1 MKQMSLVTAAA
12 GFARNGRIT
21 KRATFLAEM
30 DRVVPWSALCA
41 VVDPFYPKAGNGRP
55 PIALER
61 MLRMYFLAHWF
72 NLADAALEE
81 AIYESESMRRFVDID
96 LGRDRVPD
104 ETTVC
109 KFRHLLER
117 NKLGARLF
125 EEVGRHLQ
133 AQGLTVNSGTMVDA
147 TIINAPSSTKNKDKS
162 RDPEMHQTRK
172 GNQWHFGMKMHIG
185 ADSQT
190 KLIHSV
196 VVTAA
201 NVHDKHALPDL
212 LHGQERRVY
221 ADAGYAGQQGL
232 IHELAPNAK
241 AFVNERAYG
250 GKKLTPRQKER
261 NRNKSRIR
269 ARVEH
274 AFGIIKGVFKFT
286 KVRYRGLA
294 KNGTRAFVAC
304 ALANLFMARGHLL
317 RTQGA

>member
-1 MKQMSLVTAAA
+1 MKQMSLVAGA
-12 GFARNGRIT
+12 GFARGGRVT

-30 DRVVPWSALCA
+30 ERVVPWSALCA
-41 VVDPFYPKAGNGRP
+41 VVEPVYPKAGGGRP

-72 NLADAALEE
+72 NLADGALEE
-81 AIYESESMRRFVDID
+81 AVYDSEAMRRFLDID
-96 LGRDRVPD
+96 LARDLVPD

-117 NKLGARLF
+117 NQLGARLF

-133 AQGLTVNSGTMVDA
+133 AMGMKVNSGTMVDA
-147 TIINAPSSTKNKDKS
+147 TIINAPSSTKNKDKA

-172 GNQWHFGMKMHIG
+172 GNQWFFGMKMHIG
-185 ADSQT
+185 ADSQS

-196 VVTAA
+196 VVTPA

-221 ADAGYAGQQGL
+221 ADAGYAGQQDL
-232 IHELAPNAK
+232 IHELAPQAK

-250 GKKLTPRQKER
+250 GKKLTPRQRQR

-269 ARVEH
+269 SRVEH
-274 AFGIIKGVFKFT
+274 AFGVIKGVFRFT

-304 ALANLFMARGHLL
+304 ALANLFMARGYLL

>member
-1 MKQMSLVTAAA
+1 MKQMSLVAAG
-12 GFARNGRIT
+12 GFARNGRVT
-21 KRATFLAEM
+21 KRAKFLAEM
-30 DRVVPWSALCA
+30 DQVVPWSALCS
-41 VVDPFYPKAGNGRP
+41 VVDPFYPKVGNGRP

-81 AIYESESMRRFVDID
+81 AIYDSEAMRRFLNID
-96 LGRDRVPD
+96 LTRELVPD

-117 NKLGARLF
+117 NNLGAKLF
-125 EEVGRHLQ
+125 EDVGRYLQ
-133 AQGLTVNSGTMVDA
+133 TKGMKVNSGTMVDA
-147 TIINAPSSTKNKDKS
+147 TIINAPSSTKNKDGK

-172 GNQWHFGMKMHIG
+172 GQQWYFGMKMHIG

-190 KLIHSV
+190 KMIHSV
-196 VVTAA
+196 MVTPA
-201 NVHDKHALPDL
+201 NVHDKHALPAL
-212 LHGQERRVY
+212 LHGKERRVY
-221 ADAGYAGQQGL
+221 ADAGYAGQQDM
-232 IHELAPNAK
+232 IHDLAPQAK

-250 GKKLTPRQKER
+250 GKKLTLRQKER

-274 AFGIIKGVFKFT
+274 AFGVIKGVFKFT

-317 RTQGA
+317 RTQWE

>member
-1 MKQMSLVTAAA
+1 MKQMSLVAGA
-12 GFARNGRIT
+12 GFAKRGRVT

-41 VVDPFYPKAGNGRP
+41 VVEPVYPKAGNGRP

-72 NLADAALEE
+72 NLADGALEE
-81 AIYESESMRRFVDID
+81 AVYDSEAMRRFLDID
-96 LGRDRVPD
+96 LARDLVPD
-104 ETTVC
+104 ETTLC

-117 NKLGARLF
+117 NQLGVRLF

-133 AQGLTVNSGTMVDA
+133 AQGMQVHSGTMVDA
-147 TIINAPSSTKNKDKS
+147 TIINAPSSTKNKDKA

-172 GNQWHFGMKMHIG
+172 GNQWYFGMKMHIG
-185 ADSQT
+185 ADSQS

-196 VVTAA
+196 VVTPA
-201 NVHDKHALPDL
+201 NVHDKYALPDL

-221 ADAGYAGQQGL
+221 ADAGYAGQQDM
-232 IHELAPNAK
+232 IHALAPQAK
-241 AFVNERAYG
+241 AFVNERAYS
-250 GKKLTPRQKER
+250 GKKLTPRQKQR

-274 AFGIIKGVFKFT
+274 AFGVIKGVFKFT
-286 KVRYRGLA
+286 KVRYRGLV

-304 ALANLFMARGHLL
+304 ALANLYMARGHLL